1 MKSPVLPQQ
10 SAFDFEGAADIPASE
25 ENATQGFDIPEAEAG
40 RSDSFN
46 RVTLS
51 EPYADRQD
59 LPLREAGRFNY
70 ITQIVNQAVGESVF
84 PGGVV
89 LLGRNDQ
96 IVFWRAFGNRAV
108 EGLPDV
114 KVSPVLP
121 DMVYDVGQLTRSV
134 VTATLMMKLQE
145 SGKVALDDRVSRYLQ
160 TFGVFG
166 KSGVTIGQLLAH
178 CAGLA
183 AVSPFYEELQKQNT
197 SSRMGIMASKGA
209 RDMVVNSIN
218 RSQLK
223 YAPGTRQFESDNGF
237 ILLGELVELLTGM
250 SLEKAAFKHVFR
262 PLGMKSSSYIDLSI
276 LRRRGYTAVEDIIA
290 PTEACSW
297 RKKVLCGEVMD
308 DNAWAMGGI
317 SGHSGLFSTAMD
329 LHAFAAG
336 ILQAYR
342 GEGEFLQASTVRRF
356 WRMTEAREE
365 QMCYGWDVPRKEN
378 GLAACQFSNRA
389 IGADSSTGCSLW
401 IEPKEGLQ
409 IILLTN
415 SAHPNRSEKKM
426 RGFRPV
432 FFDAALQ
439 ALRSI

>member
-1 MKSPVLPQQ
+1 MNKHVTTQHSD
-10 SAFDFEGAADIPASE
+10 STIEGNAAIQDVGQHE
-25 ENATQGFDIPEAEAG
+25 VV
-40 RSDSFN
+40 RMDSFN

-51 EPYADRQD
+51 DPVTDMDASAYSD
-59 LPLREAGRFNY
+59 LPLRDSGKFNFLV
-70 ITQIVNQAVGESVF
+70 QIVNQAINEAVF

-89 LLGRNDQ
+89 LLGKNDQ
-96 IVFWRAFGNRAV
+96 VVFWKAFGNRAV

-114 KVSPVLP
+114 RVLPTVP
-121 DMVYDVGQLTRSV
+121 DMVYDVGQITRSV

-145 SGKVALDDRVSRYLQ
+145 SGKVNLDDRVSRYLQ

-183 AVSPFYEELQKQNT
+183 AVSPFYEELQKQNMST
-197 SSRMGIMASKGA
+197 RMGIMASKGA

-237 ILLGELVELLTGM
+237 ILLGELVELLTGL
-250 SLEKAAFKHVFR
+250 SLEKAAFKYVFR
-262 PLGMKSSSYIDLSI
+262 PMGMKSSSYIDLSI
-276 LRRRGYTAVEDIIA
+276 LRRRGYSTVEDIIA
-290 PTEACSW
+290 PTESCSW

-317 SGHSGLFSTAMD
+317 SGHSGLFTSAID
-329 LHAFAAG
+329 LHTFAAG
-336 ILQAYR
+336 MLQSYR

-356 WRMTEAREE
+356 WRMAETREE

-378 GLAACQFSNRA
+378 SLAGCQFSNRA

-415 SAHPNRSEKKM
+415 AAHPQRNEKRM

-432 FFDAALQ
+432 FFDAALA
-439 ALRSI
+439 ALRA